1 MSIEE
6 IFPGAVPGQKP
17 VEGDWV
23 SIERHNQVIYLPA
36 GELTERERYLL
47 GMLDEESK
55 DTSLKDPWLAYFLGE
70 KEVMPLDL
78 SKVQLVYI
86 EHQFPFSAELVELME
101 GLLANVVAMPNLT
114 PTRSLMI
121 LDQTKVLDAR
131 VIIEDLLPT
140 IESDFAM
147 SLTVAFGNT
156 WSNVRGS
163 DLQAYFADENRLF
176 SDYLMHR
183 GETQTVTFAS
193 LALWALVNQLAQP
206 SIKKKV
212 LQQIGSMEDMSD
224 VITRLWQE
232 HGNLMQTAQHLFIH
246 RNSLQY
252 KLDKFQSLSGLN
264 LKNLDDLAYC
274 YLLIQ
279 EI

>member
-6 IFPGAVPGQKP
+6 IFPGAVLGQKP

-47 GMLDEESK
+47 GVLDEESK

>member
-1 MSIEE
+1 MLIEE
-6 IFPGAVPGQKP
+6 IFPGAVLGQKP

-47 GMLDEESK
+47 GVLDEESK

-70 KEVMPLDL
+70 KETMPLDL

-121 LDQTKVLDAR
+121 LDQTKALDAR

-212 LQQIGSMEDMSD
+212 LQQIGAMEDMPD

>member
-6 IFPGAVPGQKP
+6 IFPGAVLGQKP

-47 GMLDEESK
+47 GVLDEESK

-121 LDQTKVLDAR
+121 LDQTKTLDAR

-212 LQQIGSMEDMSD
+212 LQQIGAMEDMPD

>member
-6 IFPGAVPGQKP
+6 IFPGAVLGQKP

-47 GMLDEESK
+47 GVLDEESK

-70 KEVMPLDL
+70 KETMPLDL

-121 LDQTKVLDAR
+121 LDQTKALDAR

-212 LQQIGSMEDMSD
+212 LQQIGAMEDMSD

>member
-6 IFPGAVPGQKP
+6 IFPGAVLGQKP

-121 LDQTKVLDAR
+121 LDQTKALDAR

-163 DLQAYFADENRLF
+163 DLQAYFTDENRLF

-212 LQQIGSMEDMSD
+212 LQQIGAMEDMPD

>member
-6 IFPGAVPGQKP
+6 IFPGAVLGQKP

-121 LDQTKVLDAR
+121 LDQTKALDAR

-212 LQQIGSMEDMSD
+212 LQQIGAMEDMSD

>member
-6 IFPGAVPGQKP
+6 IFPGAVLGQKP

>member
-1 MSIEE
+1 M
-6 IFPGAVPGQKP
+6 
-17 VEGDWV
+17 

-47 GMLDEESK
+47 GVLDEESK

-70 KEVMPLDL
+70 KETMPLDL

-121 LDQTKVLDAR
+121 LDQTKALDAR

-212 LQQIGSMEDMSD
+212 LQQIGAMEDMPD

>member
-6 IFPGAVPGQKP
+6 IFPGAVLGQKP

-47 GMLDEESK
+47 GVLDEENK

-70 KEVMPLDL
+70 KETMPLDL

-86 EHQFPFSAELVELME
+86 EHQFPFSAELVELMK

-121 LDQTKVLDAR
+121 LDQTKALDAR

-212 LQQIGSMEDMSD
+212 LQQIGAMEDMPD

>member
-1 MSIEE
+1 
-6 IFPGAVPGQKP
+6 
-17 VEGDWV
+17 
-23 SIERHNQVIYLPA
+23 
-36 GELTERERYLL
+36 
-47 GMLDEESK
+47 
-55 DTSLKDPWLAYFLGE
+55 
-70 KEVMPLDL
+70 
-78 SKVQLVYI
+78 
-86 EHQFPFSAELVELME
+86 
-101 GLLANVVAMPNLT
+101 
-114 PTRSLMI
+114 
-121 LDQTKVLDAR
+121 
-131 VIIEDLLPT
+131 
-140 IESDFAM
+140 
-147 SLTVAFGNT
+147 
-156 WSNVRGS
+156 
-163 DLQAYFADENRLF
+163 
-176 SDYLMHR
+176 MHR

>member
-6 IFPGAVPGQKP
+6 IFPGAVLGQKP

-140 IESDFAM
+140 IESDLAM

>member
-6 IFPGAVPGQKP
+6 IFPGAVLGQKP

-86 EHQFPFSAELVELME
+86 DHQFPFSAELVELME

>member
-6 IFPGAVPGQKP
+6 IFPGAVLGQKP

-70 KEVMPLDL
+70 KETMPLDL

-121 LDQTKVLDAR
+121 LDQTKALDAR

-212 LQQIGSMEDMSD
+212 LQQIGAMEDMPD

-252 KLDKFQSLSGLN
+252 KLDKFQNLSGLN